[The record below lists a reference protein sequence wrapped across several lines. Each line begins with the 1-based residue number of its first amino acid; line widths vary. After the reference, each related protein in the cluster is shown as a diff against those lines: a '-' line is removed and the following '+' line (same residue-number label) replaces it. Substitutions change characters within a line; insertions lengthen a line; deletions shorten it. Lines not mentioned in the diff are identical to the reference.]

1 MTAGGIALA
10 ELAARLGA
18 EPVAMG
24 DTVITRLARLDE
36 AGPDALSFL
45 PSAHYRPLLGASR
58 AGGILVTA
66 LDAGDCVPGT
76 ALVVGDPVLACA
88 LAAHWLPATAAAD
101 CSAAFCDGG
110 HRPTSIA
117 DDAVVH
123 RSAIVGCGAMI
134 GTGSR
139 VEPGAVIGPDARVGD
154 YCRIGPHA
162 VLGAGV
168 KLGNRVVV
176 GPGAAVGKEGFTL
189 VRHGRQWLRIPSFA
203 AVCLDDDVE
212 VGAQCTVDRGVM
224 QATRLGRG
232 VKLDN
237 QVHVGHGADLGPDS
251 AIAAGTKIGGEVR
264 IGAACLVGGGV
275 VIREGLAIADSVVIT
290 GGSHV
295 IRPLTEAGRSY
306 SSGWPAR
313 PSRSWWRVVSRL
325 GKLGEK
331 S

>member
-18 EPVAMG
+18 EPAAG
-24 DTVITRLARLDE
+24 STVITRLARLDE
-36 AGPDALSFL
+36 AGPEALSFL

-58 AGGILVTA
+58 AGGVLVTA
-66 LDAGDCVPGT
+66 SCAAECVPGT
-76 ALVVGDPVLACA
+76 ALVVKDPVLACA
-88 LAAHWLPATAAAD
+88 LAAHWLPVTAPGHCA
-101 CSAAFCDGG
+101 AAFCDGG
-110 HRPTSIA
+110 HRPSRIA
-117 DDAVVH
+117 GDAEVH
-123 RSAIVGCGAMI
+123 RSAVVGCGVTI
-134 GTGSR
+134 GSGSR
-139 VEPGAVIGPDARVGD
+139 IEPGAVVGPDVRIGD

-168 KLGNRVVV
+168 KLGNRVAV
-176 GPGAAVGKEGFTL
+176 GAGATIGKEGFTL

-203 AVCLDDDVE
+203 AACLDDDVE
-212 VGAQCTVDRGVM
+212 LGAQCTVDRGVM
-224 QATRLGRG
+224 EATRLRRG

-237 QVHVGHGADLGPDS
+237 QVHVGHGADVGADTV
-251 AIAAGTKIGGEVR
+251 IAAGTRIGGEAR
-264 IGAACLVGGGV
+264 IGAACLIGGGV
-275 VIREGLAIADSVVIT
+275 VIREGLAIADAVVIT

-295 IRPLTEAGRSY
+295 IRPLREPGRSY